1 MLTAAQGVVV
11 KTGDDT
17 VMGCIAGLV
26 ATLDSGK
33 SPINKEISM
42 FVNLVRQVQ
51 PPAAILQSPSWTFC
65 LPSDHCDRPLYRSH
79 LLHHRHGHGLR
90 VSCPCH
96 PPDHHPVSQLYPGS
110 HLRHRDHRGQCSR
123 GEAGGVTGLTVPT
136 PGTPHDRHHHPH
148 PHRQEDGQE
157 ELPRQEPGGCG
168 DSG

>member
-1 MLTAAQGVVV
+1 M
-11 KTGDDT
+11 KTDDDT

-33 SPINKEISM
+33 FSINKEISK
-42 FVNLVRQVQ
+42 FVNLSFSHH
-51 PPAAILQSPSWTFC
+51 PGHCTC
-65 LPSDHCDRPLYRSH
+65 LSSDHYNCPLHRTH
-79 LLHHRHGHGLR
+79 LLHHRHGDGLP
-90 VSCPCH
+90 VSCPCL
-96 PPDHHPVSQLYPGS
+96 PTNPHPVSQLAPGN

-157 ELPRQEPGGCG
+157 ELPRQEPGGCR
-168 DSG
+168 DSW